1 MSATTINAPWTLT
14 VTVPIPDP
22 TVVNILVGGRSI
34 KDGISIDLPIDN
46 AHAIIGAI
54 EVVMSD
60 GSQYG
65 GNISVANQDGGQC
78 PFEVSNGGHIPCDL
92 VVGEESVAAN
102 SYALSF
108 SLAG

>member
-1 MSATTINAPWTLT
+1 MSTTLSAPWTLT
-14 VTVPIPDP
+14 VTVELPDA
-22 TVVNILVGGRSI
+22 TVTDILVGGYSI
-34 KDGISIDLPIDN
+34 KAGVSSTLPADN
-46 AHAIIGAI
+46 AHATIGAI
-54 EVVMSD
+54 DVVMSD

-65 GNISVANQDGGQC
+65 GTISVANQQGGPC

-92 VVGEESVAAN
+92 VVGGESVAAN

>member
-1 MSATTINAPWTLT
+1 MSTTLTAPWTLT
-14 VTVPIPDP
+14 VTVDLPAA
-22 TVVNILVGGRSI
+22 TVQDILVGGYSI
-34 KDGISIDLPIDN
+34 KQGVSSTLPTDN

-65 GNISVANQDGGQC
+65 GSISVSNQSGGQC
-78 PFEVSNGGHIPCDL
+78 PFEVSNGGRIPCDL
-92 VVGEESVAAN
+92 VVGGESVAAD